1 MLASSQPLNS
11 LVLKVP
17 HHGGDTSLT
26 PPFLQAVD
34 PQLALIPVGADNR
47 FGHPGKLALRKLQ
60 DIPTYRTD
68 QPHHGV
74 LHEALA
80 SAMIGTAQWKWMK
93 RLSNPLRRKV
103 LSLPRAAFPTLA
115 VVVLLLGLL
124 FPAPPARGQVT
135 ASSEPPP
142 QPSSP
147 SASLQDGFPR
157 VEVVTSTSEEIV
169 LEVTIPVVT
178 QEGAQQDGTAYQRL
192 SLPNSG
198 TTTEIGKPEL
208 PAFGRF
214 VAVPRGADLEVV
226 VLDETVETSAGYLLY
241 PAQQP
246 RIDQDEEPDFVI
258 DLASYE
264 RDEYYPTRIVELEEP
279 AIIRGV
285 EVVLVRFYPV
295 QYNAAREQ
303 LRIHTRF
310 GVRISYS
317 GGAGTLSDERLRSP
331 YFDSLLSSVLLN
343 YSQLGPPPGPGGGS
357 GLAGTNGGDFLIITA
372 PAFLTHA
379 NRLADWKIFR
389 GIDTE
394 VRTTAQTGSS
404 ASAIGSYIQEAYET
418 WNPPPSFVLFLGDA
432 EFINTNYVTVHPYQG
447 TLTGTDLYYATVD
460 GSDYFPDISTG
471 RISVD
476 TAAEAQN
483 IVGRIVNYERNPTRS
498 GTFYT
503 DLSVAAHF
511 EDEVSPYTQE
521 DRRWVQTSQEIADY
535 VEANGYVAYQIYYAH
550 PWVNPLYFFNGDPLP
565 YYLLKDNG
573 FPWMGNSTHVV
584 DAVNTGRFILNHRDH
599 GVRWMWVQPEFAVW
613 HIQGLNNGRKL
624 PVVFSMNCETGWFD
638 NETDDPIHGT
648 DYNEINFA
656 EAWQRNSNGG
666 AAGVVA
672 ATRASYGGYNDD
684 LNKGFY
690 DAIWPDFLPYSPSP
704 GPFSNP
710 QYRMGQVLN
719 YGKLYMATIYGDG
732 IYRQITFETFHYFGD
747 PTMEIWTAR
756 PRALTVSHAP
766 VVLTSAPSLTVSVAQ
781 DGALVS
787 LVKDGEILGTAV
799 SSGGSATITFS
810 SPLTPGPTSATVTR
824 HNHRPYEGT
833 VTALETII
841 PHQLP
846 LVMSG

>member
-1 MLASSQPLNS
+1 
-11 LVLKVP
+11 
-17 HHGGDTSLT
+17 
-26 PPFLQAVD
+26 
-34 PQLALIPVGADNR
+34 
-47 FGHPGKLALRKLQ
+47 
-60 DIPTYRTD
+60 
-68 QPHHGV
+68 
-74 LHEALA
+74 
-80 SAMIGTAQWKWMK
+80 MK
-93 RLSNPLRRKV
+93 RLSNPLRKKV
-103 LSLPRAAFPTLA
+103 LALPRAAFPTLA

-124 FPAPPARGQVT
+124 FPAPLARGQVT
-135 ASSEPPP
+135 ASSDPPP

-147 SASLQDGFPR
+147 SASLQDGFPQ
-157 VEVVTSTSEEIV
+157 VEVVSSSSEEIV

-178 QEGAQQDGTAYQRL
+178 QEEAQQDGTAYQRL

-198 TTTEIGKPEL
+198 TTTEIGNPEL

-214 VAVPRGADLEVV
+214 VAVPRGADLKVEV
-226 VLDETVETSAGYLLY
+226 LADTVETSTGYLVY
-241 PAQQP
+241 PAQEP
-246 RIDQDEEPDFVI
+246 RIDQDGEPDFVI

-264 RDEYYPTRIVELEEP
+264 RDEYYPTEIVELEEP

-310 GVRISYS
+310 CVRISYS
-317 GGAGTLSDERLRSP
+317 GGAETFADERLRSP
-331 YFDSLLSSVLLN
+331 YFDSLLSSLLLN
-343 YSQLGPPPGPGGGS
+343 YSQLGPPPGPGGGL
-357 GLAGTNGGDFLIITA
+357 GLASASGCDFLIITA

-379 NRLADWKIFR
+379 NRLADWKILR

-404 ASAIGSYIQEAYET
+404 ASAIKSYIQIAYET
-418 WNPPPSFVLFLGDA
+418 WTPPPSFILFLGDA
-432 EFINTNYVTVHPYQG
+432 EFINTNYETVHPHQPPGG
-447 TLTGTDLYYATVD
+447 TLIGTDLYYATVD
-460 GSDYFPDISTG
+460 GTDYYPDISTG

-483 IVGRIVNYERNPTRS
+483 IVSRIVNYERNPTRVA
-498 GTFYT
+498 TFYR

-521 DRRWVQTSQEIADY
+521 DHRWVQTSQEIVDY
-535 VEANGYVAYQIYYAH
+535 VEANGYVAHQIYYAH
-550 PWVNPLYFFNGDPLP
+550 PWVNPSYFFNGDPLP
-565 YYLLKDNG
+565 SYLLRDNG
-573 FPWMGNSTHVV
+573 FPWIGNSTRVV
-584 DAVNTGRFILNHRDH
+584 DAVNSGRFILNHRDH
-599 GVRWMWVQPEFAVW
+599 GVRWMWVQPQFAVW

-648 DYNEINFA
+648 DYNEVNFA

-672 ATRASYGGYNDD
+672 ASRASYGGYNDD
-684 LNKGFY
+684 LNQGFY

-710 QYRMGQVLN
+710 EYRMGQVLN
-719 YGKLYMATIYGDG
+719 YGKLYMATIYGEG

-766 VVLTSAPSLTVSVAQ
+766 VVLTSVPSLTVSVAQ
-781 DGALVS
+781 DGALAS
-787 LVKDGEILGTAV
+787 LVKDGEILGTAL

-810 SPLTPGPTSATVTR
+810 SPLTSGAISVTVTR
-824 HNHRPYEGT
+824 HNYRPYEGT

-846 LVMSG
+846 LVMSE